1 MTTITCDMCKKPIQD
16 AERDV
21 NYYTIRSKDI
31 CRSCKKDFDRKVED
45 KLEDAKPYS
54 LRTSVKTYWNELQKT
69 TK

>member
-1 MTTITCDMCKKPIQD
+1 MTTVTCDMCKKTIQD

-21 NYYTIRSKDI
+21 NYFTIRSKDI

-45 KLEDAKPYS
+45 KLDEARPYNYRVS
-54 LRTSVKTYWNELQKT
+54 RKTYWNELQKA